1 MCSFFFFFFFFYNI
15 YIYVNFLKR
24 PNKDIFLNLG
34 ASEMNESNCHSIG
47 RMVLVEEGSNKLND
61 RENHP

>member
-1 MCSFFFFFFFFYNI
+1 MK
-15 YIYVNFLKR
+15 FLKR
-24 PNKDIFLNLG
+24 PKKDIFLNLG